1 MRGLR
6 GIFVLALG
14 ALGCSGGDAKKPA
27 PVAGMSSE
35 QIATFDAAVEPLR
48 QALDVPGVAVAI
60 VDHGKTVFAQ
70 GYGLRDV
77 ESGDPVTPDTVFRI
91 GSLTKSFSS
100 ALIAT
105 FVDDGVLGFDT
116 RALDIDSAFAAPSA
130 DLTNS
135 LTIHQLLGMGTGLSD
150 GGLWWDYST
159 PEDLIASLA
168 TAPTGPE
175 GTYLYSNETYASGT
189 YLALEAEMPPDDL
202 ATAYARLVDER
213 LFQPIGM
220 SPAAVTD
227 DPTTVSSDVAAS
239 YGLSLVAGPGTPDRD
254 GFMPLGS
261 VAPAGAIVT
270 NVTSMARYAAMQLAG
285 GVAGKKRIVSAE
297 NLAVTHAPQTPVSF
311 PEAPWLSEYAAGWIV
326 GNEGGVSL
334 LWHDGAVD
342 GYTGTLRLLP
352 DDDRALVVLTN
363 GWNGEALGIALEE
376 KLMQVLYGQADLGP
390 DYYTGAYATERKQ
403 LVALAQAI
411 TLEAPVDPAAVAP
424 FLGDY
429 SHQVSVELDSDSNEL
444 FLVLPGSKSRVVRA
458 DRLFKTDGAYL
469 LASGPFAGTELSFQQ
484 TGGLTELSVV
494 DPASGDEVLVLAR

>member
-1 MRGLR
+1 
-6 GIFVLALG
+6 
-14 ALGCSGGDAKKPA
+14 
-27 PVAGMSSE
+27 MSA
-35 QIATFDAAVEPLR
+35 QQMAAFDAAVEPLR

-60 VDHGKTVFAQ
+60 VDRGKTVFAQ
-70 GYGLRDV
+70 GYGLRDL

-105 FVDDGVLGFDT
+105 CVDDGVVGFDT
-116 RALDIDSAFAAPSA
+116 RAIDIDPAFATPSA

-135 LTIHQLLGMGTGLSD
+135 LTIQQLLGMGTGLSD
-150 GGLWWDYST
+150 SGLWCDYPT
-159 PEDLIASLA
+159 PEDLVASLA
-168 TAPTGPE
+168 TAPLTPE
-175 GTYLYSNETYASGT
+175 GTYLYSNEVYASGT

-202 ATAYARLVDER
+202 ATAYARLIDER

-239 YGLSLVAGPGTPDRD
+239 YGLSLVAGPAAPERT
-254 GFMPLGS
+254 GFTPLGS

-285 GVAGKKRIVSAE
+285 GVAGKKRVVSAE
-297 NLAVTHAPQTPVSF
+297 NLAVTHAAQTPVSF
-311 PEAPWLSEYAAGWIV
+311 PDAPWLSDYAAGWII
-326 GNEGGVSL
+326 GNEGGVSV

-342 GYTGTLRLLP
+342 GYSGTLRLLP

-363 GWNGEALGIALEE
+363 GWNGEVLAIALEE
-376 KLMQVLYGQADLGP
+376 KLMQLLYGQADLGP

-403 LVALAQAI
+403 LVAVEQAL
-411 TLEAPVDPAAVAP
+411 TLEAAIDPAAVAP

-429 SHQVSVELDSDSNEL
+429 SHRVSVELDSDSSEL
-444 FLVLPGSKSRVVRA
+444 FVVLPGSKGRVVRA

-469 LASGPFAGTELSFQQ
+469 VASGPFSGTELLFQQ
-484 TGGLTELSVV
+484 MGKQTELTVV
-494 DPASGDEVLVLAR
+494 DPASGTPVLTLVR